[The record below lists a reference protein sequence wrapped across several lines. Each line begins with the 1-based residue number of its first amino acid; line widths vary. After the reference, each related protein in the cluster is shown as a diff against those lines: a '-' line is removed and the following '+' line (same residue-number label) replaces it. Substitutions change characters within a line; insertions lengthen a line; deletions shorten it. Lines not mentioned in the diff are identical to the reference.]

1 MCGIFLFLQKSACE
15 NPIDLSRV
23 QALFTTLKKRGPD
36 KSSFLLKENFVIGF
50 HRLAINGL
58 SENAQQPFFDSK
70 DNFLICNGEIY
81 NHKYLEEKYN
91 VKVKSGSDCEC
102 LLPLFR
108 DHGITNVLSEID
120 GVFAIICRIDNIF
133 YFIRDRIGV
142 RPLFYGENSDCIIFA
157 SEPCALEYDIS
168 TNIQEL
174 LPGSMATIE
183 NVDFADIKSSKYY
196 YIPKTINGDRDEKLI
211 INKVREKL
219 ISSIKKRMMSDR
231 EVGCLL
237 SGGLDSSIV
246 ASVLSRE
253 YKLSGKKLKT
263 FSIGFSDSTDLVYA
277 RKLAKFIDSDHHE
290 FIVDHKTAIDA
301 IPSVIRDIGTY
312 DITTIRASTMMWL
325 LCQKI
330 SKSFKE
336 KVLFSGEGSDEIF
349 SGYLYFHLAPDNK
362 SLEDESRSLVE
373 NLYKYDVLR
382 ADRCISSHGLELRE
396 PFLDID
402 LINYYLRLSGEF
414 RRPKEN
420 YEKWILRK
428 AFEDYLP
435 SEITWRIKQAF
446 SDAVSSMEKPWYKY
460 IQEYTDRLFNATDFK
475 NKGFPTTEAYYY
487 HKCFMNFYLIYKPI
501 IEYWM
506 PKWTK
511 TQDPSATTLE
521 IYSKKDNHSPS
532 KIQP

>member
-1 MCGIFLFLQKSACE
+1 MCGIFLFLQKFACE
-15 NPIDLSRV
+15 NPIDLIRV
-23 QALFTTLKKRGPD
+23 QSLFNTLKKRGPD
-36 KSSFLLKENFVIGF
+36 KTSLYLKENFVIGF
-50 HRLAINGL
+50 HRLAINDL
-58 SENAQQPFFDSK
+58 SENAQQPFFDNN

-81 NHKYLEEKYN
+81 NHKYLEEKYDI
-91 VKVKSGSDCEC
+91 KVKTRSDCEC

-108 DHGITNVLSEID
+108 DNGISNVLSEID
-120 GVFAIICRIDNIF
+120 GVFAIICRIDNVF

-142 RPLFYGENSDCIIFA
+142 RPLFYGENTDCIIFS
-157 SEPCALEYDIS
+157 SEPSALQYDLSID
-168 TNIQEL
+168 IQEI

-196 YIPKTINGDRDEKLI
+196 YVPKSINGDKDEKLI
-211 INKVREKL
+211 ISKVREKL
-219 ISSIKKRMMSDR
+219 LASIKKRTMSDR

-246 ASVLSRE
+246 ASVLAKDYRA
-253 YKLSGKKLKT
+253 KGKKLKT

-277 RKLAKFIDSDHHE
+277 KKLAKFIDSEHHE
-290 FIVDHKTAIDA
+290 FILDHKTAIEA
-301 IPSVIRDIGTY
+301 IPYVIKDIGTY
-312 DITTIRASTMMWL
+312 DITTVRASTMMWL
-325 LCQKI
+325 LCQWI
-330 SKSFKE
+330 SKNFKE

-402 LINYYLRLSGEF
+402 LINYYLQLSGEF
-414 RRPKEN
+414 RKPKEK

-435 SEITWRIKQAF
+435 SEIAWRIKQAF

-460 IQEYTDRLFNATDFK
+460 IQEFTNRVVDEEEFK
-475 NKGFPTTEAYYY
+475 KSGFPTSEAYYY
-487 HKCFMNFYLIYKPI
+487 YKCFKNHYPVYNPTIS
-501 IEYWM
+501 YWM
-506 PKWTK
+506 PKWSNTK
-511 TQDPSATTLE
+511 DPSATTLE
-521 IYSKKDNHSPS
+521 VYSKKDNHSV
-532 KIQP
+532 